1 MLRKIYQSFA
11 LATLLCTLPLAA
23 NATTPRVVATIP
35 PIHSMVAM
43 ILDGIAVP
51 DLIVKGFASPHDYA
65 MAPSD
70 ASKVAHADIIFWT
83 GPELEGFFVKSIN
96 NLGTSTR
103 VVALGE
109 TEPSEIPT
117 DHAKAEHKHTHEHEH
132 DGHDPHFWLS
142 PARAAQALEHIAT
155 ALSEMLPTQR
165 QQISTNKEAA
175 LAALTALEV
184 EVRSLVEP
192 IQGEQAVVLH
202 DAYSQFTEHFG
213 LKPFMPLSVTPEH
226 RPGPAQLK
234 KIRHA
239 IKEHNIRCVFRE
251 PQYPKRY
258 TALLIEGSDAREST
272 LDPLGGGLTPGPKL
286 YVELMTGLA
295 TSLRNCLA
303 P

>member
-1 MLRKIYQSFA
+1 MLRKICQFFV
-11 LATLLCTLPLAA
+11 LTTLLCSLPLAV
-23 NATTPRVVATIP
+23 NAATPRVVATIP
-35 PIHSMVAM
+35 PIHSLVAM
-43 ILDGIAVP
+43 ILEGIAVP

-83 GPELEGFFVKSIN
+83 GPELEGFLVKSIN
-96 NLGTSTR
+96 NLGATTR
-103 VVALGE
+103 VIALGE
-109 TEPSEIPT
+109 AEPSEMPT
-117 DHAKAEHKHTHEHEH
+117 DHVKAEHKREH

-175 LAALTALEV
+175 LAALTALEA
-184 EVRSLVEP
+184 EIRGLVEP
-192 IQGEQAVVLH
+192 IRSEQAVVLH

-258 TALLIEGSDAREST
+258 TALLIEGSTAREGT
-272 LDPLGGGLTPGPKL
+272 LDPLGGGLTPGAKL
-286 YVELMTGLA
+286 YTELMTGLA
-295 TSLRNCLA
+295 TSLRNCMK